1 MVLLYFFAWIGS
13 TAYKI
18 VSVRRIR
25 MAEGRERTR
34 QMAVIIESIVPGSA
48 ADKAGV
54 KPGEGLVSVNG
65 HEIVDV
71 LDYRFYMTEPRLTL
85 VLRDKTGNE
94 RHVQLKKGE
103 YDDPGL
109 EFATYL
115 MDRQRSC
122 CNKCVFCFIDQLP
135 PGMRES
141 LYFKDDDARLSFLF
155 GNYITLTNI
164 SDREIDRIIHM
175 HISPV
180 NISIHTTNPK
190 LRCEMMGNRFA
201 GDALRH
207 VRRLAEAG
215 IRLNC
220 QLVLCPGLNDGDE
233 LQRSLDDLEKL
244 TPALESIAV
253 VPVGLT
259 GYREGLYPLTGFD
272 QESAGAV
279 IDLVEAF
286 GRQCLRKYGSRLAY
300 PADEFYVKAGRP
312 LPDEG
317 FYGDFD
323 QLENGVGLVTLLHSE
338 FMAALKQEEGSEE
351 PYHCTIA
358 TGVAAAPFLK
368 KLVDEACKK
377 WHNLKCEVIAIK
389 NEFFGGAI
397 DVAGLVT
404 GRDLIRQLQ
413 GRDLGERLVIPAVM
427 LRKEGDL
434 FLDDL
439 SVTELSQT
447 LEVPVTP
454 VPNDGW
460 ELLRTITG
468 G

>member
-1 MVLLYFFAWIGS
+1 
-13 TAYKI
+13 
-18 VSVRRIR
+18 
-25 MAEGRERTR
+25 
-34 QMAVIIESIVPGSA
+34 MAVIIESVVPGSA

-65 HEIVDV
+65 HEIMDV

-85 VLRDKTGNE
+85 GLQDKAGQERQVYLR
-94 RHVQLKKGE
+94 KGE

-109 EFATYL
+109 EFSTYL
-115 MDRQRSC
+115 MDKQRSC
-122 CNKCVFCFIDQLP
+122 RNKCVFCFIDQLP
-135 PGMRES
+135 PGMRDS

-180 NISIHTTNPK
+180 NISIHTTNPM
-190 LRCEMMGNRFA
+190 LRCKMMGNRFA

-207 VRRLAEAG
+207 VYRLAEAG
-215 IRLNC
+215 IRINC
-220 QLVLCPGLNDGDE
+220 QLVLCPGLNDGEE
-233 LQRSLDDLEKL
+233 LQRSLSDLEKL
-244 TPALESIAV
+244 TPALESIAI

-259 GYREGLYPLTGFD
+259 GYREGLYPLTGFTH
-272 QESAGAV
+272 EAAGSV

-286 GRQCLRKYGSRLAY
+286 GEKCIQKHGIRLAY
-300 PADEFYVKAGRP
+300 PADEFYIKAGRP
-312 LPDEG
+312 MPGEA

-323 QLENGVGLVTLLHSE
+323 QLENGVGLVTLLNTE
-338 FMAALKQEEGSEE
+338 FMEALEQEKESEA

-358 TGVAAAPFLK
+358 TGVAAAPFLQ

-404 GRDLIRQLQ
+404 GSDLINQLK
-413 GRDLGERLVIPAVM
+413 GRDLGERLVIPSVM
-427 LRKEGDL
+427 LRHEGDL
-434 FLDDL
+434 FLDDV
-439 SVTELSQT
+439 SVDELSQT
-447 LEVPVTP
+447 LGVPVTP
-454 VPNDGW
+454 VSNDGW